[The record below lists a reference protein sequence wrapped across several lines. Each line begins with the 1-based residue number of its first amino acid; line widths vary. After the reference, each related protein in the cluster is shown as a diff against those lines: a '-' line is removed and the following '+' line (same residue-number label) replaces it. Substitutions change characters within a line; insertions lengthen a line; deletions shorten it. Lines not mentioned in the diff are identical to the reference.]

1 MGEEN
6 KTKQVRVK
14 IVHKHETEEHWNV
27 SNYIPEIG
35 EVVFY
40 DPDSLHNYTRQKNGD
55 GVHVV
60 KDLPFAVDGLNSDTT
75 YNLSASKNM
84 TNGNVT
90 LDLAAGGSGSGTDS
104 VVIRGAGAVD
114 VTTDNDGIVTVY
126 SSTAEAAGASLGLV
140 KTGGDV
146 TISEGIIAIND
157 DSHNHTIDN
166 IKGLQ
171 AALDDKAQAEHSHD
185 YILISQKGST
195 NGVAELD
202 SEGKVPNT
210 QLPSS
215 VNNVVEGYYK
225 SSDKFFYKEDYYT
238 TPIVG
243 EIEKIYVDILTN
255 KIYRWGGDASKFVIV
270 SETVEVGTDTGTALD
285 GKIGNDH
292 IMSLGNPH
300 NVTKEQIGL
309 SKVENERQY
318 SQNNPPPYPVVSV
331 AGKTG
336 EVALNASDVGLGYVE
351 NKSSATIRS
360 ELTKDNITNAL
371 GYTPAENA
379 GITDIEITGDGN
391 AITTAEYN
399 KANKILTLT
408 KGATYNNYTHPRH
421 TEKDSGLYKITIDN
435 QGHVSEAEVIEK
447 ADIVA
452 LGIPEKDTTYEVVS
466 TGAAGLAPTLPASG
480 ATTKYLRGDGTWQT
494 VSTGQ
499 VNQNAFSKIAVNGQP
514 SVEADQVT
522 DTLNLVEGDNISIT
536 TDAQNDK
543 ITIGVVNPSFDT
555 VYANTIASKDGDEIY
570 LAGDLVFS
578 CDDCGTQSTLLETHE
593 TALEAQKGVQ
603 NLDNS
608 LAEVAKSG
616 SYDDLTN
623 KPSIPS
629 ISGLATE
636 KYVDDKVAGIID
648 SSPETLNTLNELAQA
663 LGDDPNFAATVSEN
677 IGKKVD
683 KTTTVNGQALSGNV
697 TLDKD
702 DIGLG
707 NVPNVAT
714 NDQTPTFTE
723 ATSLTNIAS
732 GEKVSTLFG
741 KIKKAIT
748 DLIAHIAN
756 KSNPHGVTKSQIG
769 LGNVENKSSA
779 TIRSELTKGN
789 VTDALGYTP
798 PTQDTTYS
806 FASGDNNGT
815 IKITPSNGSAQ
826 DVAVKGL
833 GSAAYTASTAYLASS
848 TKYAGSSTTG
858 GAATSA
864 NKVNKSLTIQL
875 NDGATEGTNKFTFN
889 GSAEKILNITPSSIG
904 AAASSSLGAVAFSN
918 SYEDLDDTPTV
929 PTKTSQLT
937 NDSGFKTTD
946 TNTTYVISK
955 SGSKLLL
962 TAGGSGGENSEVDLP
977 SFTDTGA
984 TSVEV
989 IGSGNVIIDAS
1000 YDSSTRKITLSKGST
1015 TYVSNV
1021 DIEQDGIDG
1030 AVINRFLI
1038 CETAK
1043 NDPDKSVSL
1052 SNGIVLS
1059 LKNGL
1064 RLTVKFV
1071 HANIADN
1078 PTLGVNGHRA
1088 DIWYNGAKITS
1099 TNLNVLSGIV
1109 DFIYEA
1115 VDENSG
1121 HFTVINK
1128 YIHPT
1133 TAGNKHI
1140 PSGGSTGQYLGWSS
1154 SGTAAWQAFPTI
1166 PTKTS
1171 ELTNDS
1177 GFKTTDTEYIL
1188 DCEPNQEGS
1197 AFFGIKEKD
1206 GQGGDNIEI
1215 CGVNGIEIY
1224 TDESS
1229 NIIIEDS
1236 RSFAAVATSGA
1247 YSDLTGKP
1255 TVDTTLSSTSTNAVQ
1270 NKVIKA
1276 ALDAKVST
1284 VSGKGLST
1292 NDYTNAEK
1300 TKLAGI
1306 AEGANKYTHPTHT
1319 AKSSGLYKVTIDSLG
1334 HVTGTGAVTKADITK
1349 LGVPSQDT
1357 TYSTVTTS
1365 SEGLAPILPTTDA
1378 TAKFLRGDGTWQKI
1392 DPSFDTIYTNTIAP
1406 KEGVEIYL
1414 SGDLRFDC
1422 DDCGQSST
1430 LTEIHELAS
1439 GAAGVV
1445 SRLASVATSGNY
1457 NDLTNKPTI
1466 PESISDLENDSSF
1479 IETGSEASLN
1489 SLYASESIEVDAG
1502 GRLIVNDM
1510 DVERSIDDLYLKHSG
1525 LAAVAKSGSYN
1536 DLSSKPTIPSK
1547 TSQLTNDSNF
1557 IATDDQA
1564 TLNSLWI
1571 STDAEVGA
1579 RLTVGDILM
1588 VDGMDIVNKLNTLD
1602 GRLDGLATVATSG
1615 SYNDLKNKPTIP
1627 TVNNGTLTIQKN
1639 GTNVTTFSAN
1649 QSGNA
1654 TANITVPTKVSELT
1668 NDSEYLING
1677 GDASFG
1683 TLEITGDLIVDGG
1696 ANLELSQGASLIV
1709 EGVNVGDNLVNKI
1722 AYIEQNQTVD
1732 NVSYDPQGGVF
1743 ITNTTRFLDEDDGPL
1758 AEFGFDQ
1765 CVPIVAGANISF
1777 EVDEDNNVVKINSIG
1792 DNLVNKIGSIDTW
1805 ADDFCA
1811 DIDTSNGIA
1820 WSEQFSFY
1828 SGQNLDGEHL
1838 AQGTIMHRIPII
1850 AGNNVTFEVDDQAG
1864 TVSINA
1870 TGGGTSTTPTNVSL
1884 GQGYGT
1890 CPTAAATGA
1899 KTSAITG
1906 YKLAAGGVAVIR
1918 FTYAVPANATLNIT
1932 GTGPKP
1938 MYFRNARI
1946 VANVIKAGDTVT
1958 FMFDGN
1964 YYRVISIDRWQTD
1977 IASLESRIAAI
1988 EEAVGCST

>member
-60 KDLPFAVDGLNSDTT
+60 KDLPFAVEGLNSDTT

-104 VVIRGAGAVD
+104 VVIRGAGAVE

-185 YILISQKGST
+185 YILISQKGNI

-202 SEGKVPNT
+202 SEGKVPNA

-225 SSDKFFYKEDYYT
+225 SSDKLFYKEDYYT

-270 SETVEVGTDTGTALD
+270 SETVEVGTNTGTALD

-300 NVTKEQIGL
+300 NVTKEQVGL

-399 KANKILTLT
+399 KTNKILTLT

-421 TEKDSGLYKITIDN
+421 IEKDSGLYKITIDN
-435 QGHVSEAEVIEK
+435 QGHVSEAEAVEK

-466 TGAAGLAPTLPASG
+466 TGAAGLAPALPTSG
-480 ATTKYLRGDGTWQT
+480 ATTKYLRGDGTWQI

-499 VNQNAFSKIAVNGQP
+499 TNQNAFSKIAVNGQA

-522 DTLNLVEGDNISIT
+522 DTLNLVAGDNISIT

-543 ITIGVVNPSFDT
+543 ITIGVINPSFDT
-555 VYANTIASKDGDEIY
+555 VYANTIAPKDGDEIY

-629 ISGLATE
+629 INGLATE

-723 ATSLTNIAS
+723 ATSLANIAS

-779 TIRSELTKGN
+779 TIRSELTNGN

-798 PTQDTTYS
+798 PTQNTTYS

-848 TKYAGSSTTG
+848 TKYAGSSSVG

-889 GSAEKILNITPSSIG
+889 GSAEKTLNITPSSIG

-989 IGSGNVIIDAS
+989 IGSGNVVIDAS

-1154 SGTAAWQAFPTI
+1154 NGIAAWQAFPT
-1166 PTKTS
+1166 
-1171 ELTNDS
+1171 
-1177 GFKTTDTEYIL
+1177 
-1188 DCEPNQEGS
+1188 
-1197 AFFGIKEKD
+1197 
-1206 GQGGDNIEI
+1206 
-1215 CGVNGIEIY
+1215 
-1224 TDESS
+1224 
-1229 NIIIEDS
+1229 
-1236 RSFAAVATSGA
+1236 FAAVAISGA
-1247 YSDLTGKP
+1247 YDDLTGKP

-1292 NDYTNAEK
+1292 NDYSNAEK

-1306 AEGANKYTHPTHT
+1306 AENANNYSHPTHT

-1334 HVTGTGAVTKADITK
+1334 HVTGAGAVTKADITN

-1365 SEGLAPILPTTDA
+1365 SAGLAPILPTTNA
-1378 TAKFLRGDGTWQKI
+1378 TEKFLRGDGTWQKM
-1392 DPSFDTIYTNTIAP
+1392 DRFDTIYTNTIAP
-1406 KEGVEIYL
+1406 KDGTEVYL

-1422 DDCGQSST
+1422 GECGQEST

-1439 GAAGVV
+1439 EAAGVV

-1466 PESISDLENDSSF
+1466 PTVNNATLTIQKNGTTVKTFTANSATNVTANITVPTTASDVGAVPTSRKVNGKALSTD
-1479 IETGSEASLN
+1479 IT
-1489 SLYASESIEVDAG
+1489 IDIPDA
-1502 GRLIVNDM
+1502 LA
-1510 DVERSIDDLYLKHSG
+1510 DLSG
-1525 LAAVAKSGSYN
+1525 DATHRTVTDTEKATWNAKSNFSGSYN
-1536 DLSSKPTIPSK
+1536 DLTNKPTIPSK

-1579 RLTVGDILM
+1579 RLAVGDILT
-1588 VDGMDIVNKLNTLD
+1588 VDGVDIVNKLNTLD
-1602 GRLDGLATVATSG
+1602 GKLDGLATVATSG

-1639 GTNVTTFSAN
+1639 GVNVTTFSAN
-1649 QSGNA
+1649 QNGNA
-1654 TANITVPTKVSELT
+1654 TANITVPTKVSQLT
-1668 NDSEYLING
+1668 NDSEFLING

-1683 TLEITGDLIVDGG
+1683 TLEITGELIVDGG
-1696 ANLELSQGASLIV
+1696 ANLELSQGASLLV
-1709 EGVNVGDNLVNKI
+1709 EGVNVGNNLVNKI

-1732 NVSYDPQGGVF
+1732 YVSYDPQGGVF
-1743 ITNTTRFLDEDDGPL
+1743 ITNTTRFLNEDDGPL

-1777 EVDEDNNVVKINSIG
+1777 DVDETSKTITINAEGGSSGGITV
-1792 DNLVNKIGSIDTW
+1792 DKIGSIDTW
-1805 ADDFCA
+1805 AEDFSA
-1811 DIDTSNGIA
+1811 DIDTSGGIA

-1850 AGNNVTFEVDDQAG
+1850 AGDNVTFEVDDQAG

-1870 TGGGTSTTPTNVSL
+1870 TGGSSSTPTNASL

-1890 CPTAAATGA
+1890 CPTAAAAGA

-1906 YKLAAGGVAVIR
+1906 YTLASGGVAVVR

-1938 MYFRNARI
+1938 MYFGNARI
-1946 VANVIKAGDTVT
+1946 KANTIKAGDTVT
-1958 FMFDGN
+1958 FMFDGTN
-1964 YYRVISIDRWQTD
+1964 YRVISIDRWQTD